1 MLIRLEKAFIQRPE
15 RNLMG
20 IFFRFSMK
28 DFDGGNSMIQILKIS
43 EYEKL
48 RKIKIKNY
56 FLFKKMSRNNLIRS
70 GNKIFDTEN
79 GKVLYD
85 LIC

>member
-1 MLIRLEKAFIQRPE
+1 MLIRLEKAFIQRQE
-15 RNLMG
+15 RNLME
-20 IFFRFSMK
+20 IFSRFSMK